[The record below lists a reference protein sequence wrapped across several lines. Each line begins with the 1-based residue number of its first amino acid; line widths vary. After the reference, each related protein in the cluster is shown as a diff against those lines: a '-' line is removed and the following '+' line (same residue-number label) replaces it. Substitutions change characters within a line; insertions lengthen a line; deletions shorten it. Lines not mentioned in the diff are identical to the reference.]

1 MKKFL
6 ISSVVLVILAGA
18 LILGA
23 CAPASPTTTGPIVLG
38 WLASYTG
45 PNSATQPWEENA
57 IELAIADIGG
67 QINGRSIKVVKEDTA
82 ADPAK
87 AVEIAR
93 KFVEVEKADVLFG
106 PLPANDSAAVGA
118 YSGPAGLV
126 HLGQCEQIR
135 AALKQGPYE
144 FSPDGTHKGTGY
156 YVGLYAYDVLGA
168 RTATVIHDDIA
179 FSEDFT
185 QGAMDGFV
193 SRGGTIIQRQRT
205 PMDAQDYASYLT
217 AMEKADVVIYWFVP
231 PHALRFNMQYQQYGF
246 TMPRVQG
253 GCTTMNDAMQQDLG
267 EKGVGIATAASCEA
281 NVDTPTVKAF
291 VDRWLKMHGD
301 KPADKGRTPDY
312 NEGLTMYN
320 SVYIYLQAVKMAN
333 GDTTP
338 AKVGEILA
346 TKKFDTPWDKV
357 SFDNNHVAIGNKYVL
372 VITNV
377 GGKYIRTA
385 AKVYEQV
392 SRDIPAEAEG
402 KAPKM

>member
-1 MKKFL
+1 M
-6 ISSVVLVILAGA
+6 AGA

-23 CAPASPTTTGPIVLG
+23 CAPAPAPTPAPGPAPAPAPAPAGPIVLG

-67 QINGRSIKVVKEDTA
+67 QIAGRSIKVVKEDTA

-135 AALKQGPYE
+135 DALKQGPYE

-168 RTATVIHDDIA
+168 KTATVIHDDIA
-179 FSEDFT
+179 FAEDFT
-185 QGAMDGFV
+185 QGAMDGFA
-193 SRGGTIIQRQRT
+193 SRGGKIIQRQRAPIFT
-205 PMDAQDYASYLT
+205 QDYASYLT

-231 PHALRFNMQYQQYGF
+231 PNAFRFNQQYQQFGF

-253 GCTTMNDAMQQDLG
+253 GCTTMNDQMQQDLG
-267 EKGVGIATAASCEA
+267 GKAVGIASCASDDA
-281 NVDTPTVKAF
+281 NVDTPDAKAF
-291 VDRWLKMHGD
+291 VDRWLKMFAD

-312 NEGLTMYN
+312 NEGLTMYT
-320 SVYIYLQAVKMAN
+320 SVSVYLQAVKKAN

-338 AKVGEILA
+338 AKVGEILK
-346 TKKFDTPWDKV
+346 TGTFDTPWSKV
-357 SFDNNHVAIGNKYVL
+357 TFDSNRVAIGNKYVL

-377 GGKYIRTA
+377 NGKYIRTV
-385 AKVYEQV
+385 AKTYENV
-392 SRDIPAEAEG
+392 PRDIPAEAEG